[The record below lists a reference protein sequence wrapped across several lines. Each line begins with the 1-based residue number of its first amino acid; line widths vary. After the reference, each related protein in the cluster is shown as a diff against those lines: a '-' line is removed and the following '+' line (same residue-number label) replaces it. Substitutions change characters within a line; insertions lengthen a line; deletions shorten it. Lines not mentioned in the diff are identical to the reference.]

1 METLIGYQNRRRFTT
16 KTKYYQYWVQND
28 LFDLVLVKT
37 WGSLTSKRGNQ
48 QSVPVAHQELV
59 GLFALIDKTRLAHG
73 YLPSLCVGIEKTHQV
88 SGYSLMLSASSN

>member
-1 METLIGYQNRRRFTT
+1 MWI
-16 KTKYYQYWVQND
+16 QND

-37 WGSLTSKRGNQ
+37 WGSFTSKRGKQ
-48 QSVPVAHQELV
+48 QSVPVVHQELE

-73 YLPSLCVGIEKTHQV
+73 YLPSLCVGIEKTRQA